1 MTTQSPLSG
10 DTVFQPLPGL
20 EAAIHI
26 DGMTLR
32 HPKTG
37 AYFSLNGT
45 GAFIWK
51 LMGEPHPLS
60 AIKESAAAHFGAP
73 RDTADPSIEAFVASL
88 VSEGLLVPKASPEE
102 APQ

>member
-1 MTTQSPLSG
+1 MTTTSTLPDFTL
-10 DTVFQPLPGL
+10 FEPLPGL

-51 LMGEPHPLS
+51 LLGEAQRLS
-60 AIKESAAAHFGAP
+60 TIKQTASAHFAAP
-73 RDTADPSIEAFVASL
+73 RETADPTIDAFVAAL
-88 VSEGLLVPKASPEE
+88 VGEGLLVTKPSL
-102 APQ
+102 QGSQQ